1 MKKLSHKCAVKSCKI
16 TICMSMNLAV
26 CKYAAYRVKMLEHK
40 QTVSAECVAFTTG
53 VDH

>member
-1 MKKLSHKCAVKSCKI
+1 
-16 TICMSMNLAV
+16 MSMNLAV
-26 CKYAAYRVKMLEHK
+26 CNVQYAAYRVKMLEHK